1 MEDVS
6 KGIPS
11 STHWWD
17 ASSHLQLTDQTL
29 TNNIPSRVHSQE
41 EIGGL
46 WSWKQ
51 KSISKISNHYAAMP
65 SMHAGY
71 SLWCSLSMFDYSPYK
86 FFRILAVA
94 YPFFTLYCIV
104 VTANHF
110 FLDAVFGAACYYLA
124 TRLTPYIPRIGRGSG
139 SNLICGGPVPTGGP
153 FLASSGK

>member
-1 MEDVS
+1 
-6 KGIPS
+6 
-11 STHWWD
+11 
-17 ASSHLQLTDQTL
+17 
-29 TNNIPSRVHSQE
+29 
-41 EIGGL
+41 
-46 WSWKQ
+46 
-51 KSISKISNHYAAMP
+51 
-65 SMHAGY
+65 MHAGY

-139 SNLICGGPVPTGGP
+139 SNLICGGPVPTGGT
-153 FLASSGK
+153 FLASSGKWGSEMDEEALLPVTLEDLQQFQQPMAGDNEHVPGGVYGLSGNASMKKR